1 MTDGTKKWN
10 PIVPLAIGFVALFVL
25 IFGLGAWSALA
36 NISGAIVSS
45 GMIIVEGNRQAVQH
59 PEGGVVGEILVEEGQ
74 SVESG
79 DLLLR
84 LDGRMVRSELA
95 IIESQL
101 FEIMARRARLEAE
114 RDGADV
120 LRFDPELIELANT
133 RTEILELMLGQER
146 LFRARQDSRQKEVEQ
161 LSEQKVQIGNQIEG
175 SQAQLAALKDQLAF
189 IEEELTDQRSL
200 LEKGL
205 TQATRVLS
213 LQREKSRL
221 GGLVGELTS
230 QAAGLAAR
238 TTEIEIGILKLDT
251 SLREQAISELRDIQY
266 REIELKERRLSS
278 RETLS
283 RLDVKAPVAG
293 VIYGRQINTIGAV
306 IRPADVIM
314 YIVPQDIPLVIST
327 RIDSINIDEVAV
339 GQEAALR
346 FSAFDQ
352 RTSPE
357 IYGYV
362 SKVSGDAFVDEN
374 TGYTYYQ
381 AEILPKEGEVERLGD
396 ITLVPGMPVE
406 SFIKTGERTA
416 LNYLVKPLA
425 DYFNKAFRE
434 S

>member
-1 MTDGTKKWN
+1 MSDRSSPWN
-10 PIVPLAIGFVALFVL
+10 PIRPVL
-25 IFGLGAWSALA
+25 IGLGALGFLVFGLGAWSALA
-36 NISGAIVSS
+36 NISGAIVAP

-59 PEGGVVGEILVEEGQ
+59 PEGGVVGQILVEEGAK
-74 SVESG
+74 VEAG
-79 DLLLR
+79 DTLLR
-84 LDGRMVRSELA
+84 LDGRMLRSELA

-114 RDGADV
+114 RDGAEV
-120 LRFDPELIELANT
+120 LRFDQELMELAETNT
-133 RTEILELMLGQER
+133 DVLALMLGQER
-146 LFRARQDSRQKEVEQ
+146 LFRARQDSLGKEVEQ
-161 LSEQKVQIGNQIEG
+161 LAEQKVQIGNQIEG
-175 SQAQLAALKDQLAF
+175 SMAQLSALREQLSLIEQELSDQ
-189 IEEELTDQRSL
+189 QSL
-200 LEKGL
+200 LDKGL
-205 TQATRVLS
+205 TQVSRVLS

-230 QAAGLAAR
+230 QAAGLRAR
-238 TTEIEIGILKLDT
+238 VTEIEIGALKLDT
-251 SLREQAISELRDIQY
+251 NLREQAISELRDIQY
-266 REIELKERRLSS
+266 REIELKERRLSG

-283 RLDVKAPVAG
+283 RLEVKAPVNG
-293 VIYGRQINTIGAV
+293 VVYGRQINTIGAV

-327 RIDSINIDEVAV
+327 RIDAINIDEVAL

-352 RTSPE
+352 RTTPE

-362 SKVSGDAFVDEN
+362 SKVSGDTFVDEN
-374 TGYTYYQ
+374 TGYTFYQ
-381 AEILPKEGEVERLGD
+381 AEILPKEGEVERLGN

-406 SFIKTGERTA
+406 SFIKTGERSP
-416 LNYLVKPLA
+416 LNYLVKPMA